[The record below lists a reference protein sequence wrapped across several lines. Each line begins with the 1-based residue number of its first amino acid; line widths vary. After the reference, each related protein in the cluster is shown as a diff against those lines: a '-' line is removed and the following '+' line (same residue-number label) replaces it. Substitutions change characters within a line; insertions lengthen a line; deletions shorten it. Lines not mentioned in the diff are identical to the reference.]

1 MKALL
6 AALLLLVS
14 ISTAD
19 ARVQTPSYTERDV
32 RCLAT
37 NIYHEAR
44 GEGYLGGLA
53 VAVVTLNRTRHVD
66 YPRTVCEVVYQPQQF
81 SWTNRRG
88 HKPTTNPA
96 SIYLARVAL
105 SHRHPLRGL
114 RATHY
119 HTTAVRPGWRLHLK
133 RVTHIGNHVFYSTKL

>member
-6 AALLLLVS
+6 AILLLLVS

-19 ARVQTPSYTERDV
+19 AKIPRPRYTEQDV
-32 RCLAT
+32 KCLAT

-53 VAVVTLNRTRHVD
+53 VAVVTLNRTQHQD
-66 YPRTVCEVVYQPQQF
+66 YPRTVCEVVYQPHQF
-81 SWTNRRG
+81 SWTNQCR

-105 SHRHPLRGL
+105 SHRHPLRGFG
-114 RATHY
+114 ATHY
-119 HTTAVRPGWRLHLK
+119 HTTAVRPGWRLQLK
-133 RVTHIGNHVFYSTKL
+133 RVAHIGNHVFYSTKL

>member
-19 ARVQTPSYTERDV
+19 AQRPQPRYTEQDV

-44 GEGYLGGLA
+44 GEGYWGGLA
-53 VAVVTLNRTRHVD
+53 VAVVTLNRTQHVD
-66 YPRTVCEVVYQPQQF
+66 YPRTICGVVYQPRQF

-105 SHRHPLRGL
+105 SQRHQLRGF

-119 HTTAVRPGWRLHLK
+119 HTTAVRPHWRLHLR
-133 RVTHIGNHVFYSTKL
+133 RVAQVGDHVFYSTKL

>member
-6 AALLLLVS
+6 AILLLLVS
-14 ISTAD
+14 TTTAD
-19 ARVQTPSYTERDV
+19 ASRPRQQYTERDLH
-32 RCLAT
+32 CLAT

-53 VAVVTLNRTRHVD
+53 VAVVTLNRVQHRD
-66 YPRTVCEVVYQPQQF
+66 YPRTICEVVYQPRQF

-105 SHRHPLRGL
+105 SHRHQLRGF

-119 HTTAVRPGWRLHLK
+119 HTTAVKPQWRLHLQ
-133 RVTHIGNHVFYSTKL
+133 RVAKIGDHVFYREKL